1 MHDMCVSLDASGSE
15 TLLVATGSHLVAFDI
30 SPYRQPANA
39 VPAEVE
45 EDMDGEILLGLPDED
60 DLLTVCNSPHPGRPH
75 IFAGGRNHQLVQYTL
90 QGEEVHAYD
99 LPGFASATVA
109 T

>member
-1 MHDMCVSLDASGSE
+1 MFQ
-15 TLLVATGSHLVAFDI
+15 VAI
-30 SPYRQPANA
+30 
-39 VPAEVE
+39 E
-45 EDMDGEILLGLPDED
+45 EDMDGEILLGMPDED

-99 LPGFASATVA
+99 LPGYASATVTMPKA
-109 T
+109 CNEIFVSMINRVVLTPSCSFFFK